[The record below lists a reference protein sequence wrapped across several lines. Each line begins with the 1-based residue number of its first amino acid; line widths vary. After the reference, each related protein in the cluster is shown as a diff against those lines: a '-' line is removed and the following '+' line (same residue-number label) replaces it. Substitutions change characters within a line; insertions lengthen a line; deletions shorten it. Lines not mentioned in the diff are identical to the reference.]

1 MAILGRQKCP
11 KRAILLWPSDVQG
24 GGAAAD
30 RGSLL
35 PKGRAD
41 LRAPKRSAARPQ
53 AAAEAPKKSLSSH
66 STKEGFIH

>member
-1 MAILGRQKCP
+1 MGRQKCP
-11 KRAILLWPSDVQG
+11 EWAVLPWPSDVKG

-53 AAAEAPKKSLSSH
+53 AAAEAPKKSLSSY
-66 STKEGFIH
+66 STKEGFIY